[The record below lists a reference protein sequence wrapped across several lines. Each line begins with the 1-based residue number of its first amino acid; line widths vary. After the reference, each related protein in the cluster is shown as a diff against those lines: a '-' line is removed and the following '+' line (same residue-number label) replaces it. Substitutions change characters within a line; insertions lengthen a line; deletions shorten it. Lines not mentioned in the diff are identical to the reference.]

1 MQKLIMTAAVLALTG
16 CASITGS
23 KVQPLTVTTT
33 YENKE
38 VTGVSCTLANDAG
51 NWAIT
56 TPGTTSVNKS
66 TAALVINCKQDTLAG
81 HSSLDSSANLNVWGN
96 ILVGGIIGYVV
107 DRQTG
112 AGFDYPGTLTV
123 LLKRVAPPPPPPPP
137 APPPKPKPEPKPD
150 PKPPAPPPQ
159 PPQPPGGST
168 IY

>member
-1 MQKLIMTAAVLALTG
+1 MQKLIITAAVLALTG

-112 AGFDYPGTLTV
+112 AGFDYPSTVAIALRPLGTSAAPTAGTPAARTTATDTAPQAAVPGRTV
-123 LLKRVAPPPPPPPP
+123 AGAPF
-137 APPPKPKPEPKPD
+137 
-150 PKPPAPPPQ
+150 
-159 PPQPPGGST
+159 
-168 IY
+168 